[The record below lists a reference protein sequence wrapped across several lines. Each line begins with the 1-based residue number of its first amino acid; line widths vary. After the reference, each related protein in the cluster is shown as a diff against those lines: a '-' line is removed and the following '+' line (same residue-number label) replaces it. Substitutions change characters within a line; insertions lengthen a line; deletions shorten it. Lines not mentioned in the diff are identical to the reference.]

1 MFIWLFLYRY
11 NELKG
16 AIDLKTTDEKIK
28 IRNHWFKIIL
38 ISLLALVFMYK
49 LVITE
54 FTFHFSD
61 LLAFLV
67 AVFAIGICSM
77 FYVKVNEALMA
88 FVSAGKSVIPMANKH
103 QSESEAQEDR
113 VEEDYKQEY
122 IQDDEITLTES
133 EEEELVRELLSHE
146 EQIKR
151 MKQVQNEV
159 KNRLVTEDLHEEDKK
174 DYIDYLLQ
182 KEKEIMLAKQEIIRI
197 TTLLEPSEDQGD
209 VEEALEQDYI
219 EEEYIDEETDQTGN
233 AKDIVQLLG
242 KEFVLNASLEQ
253 FNHKMREIQHS
264 ITIETANQLKEQGLI
279 DPYFNVTRKGL
290 KEFRRA
296 ARKFSYEDGVKF
308 LSKVVQRG
316 NR

>member
-1 MFIWLFLYRY
+1 MS
-11 NELKG
+11 
-16 AIDLKTTDEKIK
+16 TTDEKIK

-38 ISLLALVFMYK
+38 ISLLSLVFMYK

-88 FVSAGKSVIPMANKH
+88 FVSAGKSVIPIANKNKIEPETH
-103 QSESEAQEDR
+103 EESI
-113 VEEDYKQEY
+113 EEEY
-122 IQDDEITLTES
+122 IEADQVILTES
-133 EEEELVRELLSHE
+133 EEEELVRELLSQE

-197 TTLLEPSEDQGD
+197 TSLLEPLEESADEEDF
-209 VEEALEQDYI
+209 EQEYV
-219 EEEYIDEETDQTGN
+219 EEEYLDEEATQTGN

-264 ITIETANQLKEQGLI
+264 ITIETANQLKEEGLI

-296 ARKFSYEDGVKF
+296 ARKFSYGDGVKF

>member
-1 MFIWLFLYRY
+1 
-11 NELKG
+11 
-16 AIDLKTTDEKIK
+16 
-28 IRNHWFKIIL
+28 
-38 ISLLALVFMYK
+38 MYK

-67 AVFAIGICSM
+67 GVFAIGICSM

-88 FVSAGKSVIPMANKH
+88 FVSAGKSVMPIAN
-103 QSESEAQEDR
+103 QSKIESETQEESI
-113 VEEDYKQEY
+113 EEVY
-122 IQDDEITLTES
+122 IQDEEVTLTES
-133 EEEELVRELLSHE
+133 EEEELVRELLSQE

-197 TTLLEPSEDQGD
+197 TTLLEPLEKQEQED
-209 VEEALEQDYI
+209 VEEELQQEYV
-219 EEEYIDEETDQTGN
+219 EEEYIDEEAAQTGN

-264 ITIETANQLKEQGLI
+264 ITIETANQLKEEGLI
-279 DPYFNVTRKGL
+279 DAYFNVTRKGL

-296 ARKFSYEDGVKF
+296 ARKFSYGDGVKF

>member
-1 MFIWLFLYRY
+1 MFIWLFLYRD
-11 NELKG
+11 NDLKG

-38 ISLLALVFMYK
+38 ISLISLVFLYK

-67 AVFAIGICSM
+67 AIFAIGICSM

-88 FVSAGKSVIPMANKH
+88 FVSAGKSVMPMANK
-103 QSESEAQEDR
+103 SKLEPETQEQR
-113 VEEDYKQEY
+113 VEEVY
-122 IQDDEITLTES
+122 IQDENDEVTLTES
-133 EEEELVRELLSHE
+133 EEEELVRELLSQE

-197 TTLLEPSEDQGD
+197 TTLLEPLEGQVQEDI
-209 VEEALEQDYI
+209 EEFEQEYV
-219 EEEYIDEETDQTGN
+219 EEEYIDEETAQTGN

-264 ITIETANQLKEQGLI
+264 ITIETANQLKEEGLI

-296 ARKFSYEDGVKF
+296 ARKFSYGDGVKF

>member
-1 MFIWLFLYRY
+1 MS
-11 NELKG
+11 
-16 AIDLKTTDEKIK
+16 TTDEKIK

-38 ISLLALVFMYK
+38 VSLLSLVFMYK

-88 FVSAGKSVIPMANKH
+88 FVSAGKSVIPIANKNKIEPETH
-103 QSESEAQEDR
+103 
-113 VEEDYKQEY
+113 EEGIEEEY
-122 IQDDEITLTES
+122 IEDDQVILTES
-133 EEEELVRELLSHE
+133 EEEELVRELLSQE

-197 TTLLEPSEDQGD
+197 TSLLEPLEEPADEEDFEQGN
-209 VEEALEQDYI
+209 V
-219 EEEYIDEETDQTGN
+219 EEEYLDEEAAQTGN

-264 ITIETANQLKEQGLI
+264 ITIETANQLKEEGLI

-296 ARKFSYEDGVKF
+296 ARKFSYGDGVKF